1 MKKQIDFQLLATL
14 IGGILFNYLFWMEE
28 HGVNLLLFSIFIIGM
43 LMLDKEMAKSK
54 KMLLVSASHLL
65 AGLLVVFNQSELT
78 IIAWYISV
86 FVFIGVVHAQQLRS
100 IFTAFL
106 VAILQIVTAP
116 FNLFKKVIN
125 TRFGK
130 LSIKPLLKPIKYI
143 IMPLFVLL
151 VFSGLYSAASP
162 VFAKYLGQGVNAVLD
177 LLEKVFYFF
186 FSDVSFARLIHTIF
200 GILLTAAFI
209 ISFANKD
216 VEKAELTLQ
225 EKLTRKRKNNKKVSF
240 ISELSQLFLGNLLK
254 RKMALKTEY
263 IIGIISFAALN
274 LLLLALNIID
284 FTTLWIG
291 NVSSFDDTYLSTQ
304 LHEGA
309 NSLIFSIIMAMLVI
323 LYFFSGNLNFFSK
336 NKTLKILAYAW
347 IIQNTFLVFSVLIRD
362 YHYINLSGLT
372 YKRIGVLVFL
382 TLCLIGLFT
391 VYIKVAQQKTLFFL
405 VKVNGQIWYILLLIF
420 GMVNW
425 DVFIVNYNINNR
437 AKIALD
443 LDHLM
448 DMSDKT
454 LPIIDKNKALLSTY
468 VLKSNYA
475 HIVETEVVIDTVSP
489 ATVKINDSLA
499 ATKPKP
505 IDKAQEILEKEKKAL
520 AYFNDDI
527 DNRIERFKE
536 RWEGP
541 TWLSWNYRD
550 WQTYQYF
557 TNKK

>member
-28 HGVNLLLFSIFIIGM
+28 HGINLLLYSIFLLII
-43 LMLDKEMAKSK
+43 LLVDKEIPKSK
-54 KMLLVSASHLL
+54 NMLIVSACHLF

-78 IIAWYISV
+78 IIAWYISLAI
-86 FVFIGVVHAQQLRS
+86 FIGVVHAQQLRS
-100 IFTAFL
+100 IFAAFL
-106 VAILQIVTAP
+106 VAIIQMVTAP
-116 FNLFKKVIN
+116 FNLFKKIIN

-143 IMPLFVLL
+143 IIPFFVLL

-162 VFAKYLGQGVNAVLD
+162 VFAKYLGEGVTAILD

-186 FSDVSFARLIHTIF
+186 FSDVSFARLMHTIF
-200 GILLTAAFI
+200 GILLTAGII

-216 VEKAELTLQ
+216 VEKAEMTLQ
-225 EKLTRKRKNNKKVSF
+225 EKLLRKRKNNKKVSF

-263 IIGIISFAALN
+263 IIGIISFVALN
-274 LLLLALNIID
+274 LLLLALNSID

-309 NSLIFSIIMAMLVI
+309 NSLIFSIMMAMLVI

-362 YHYINLSGLT
+362 YHYISLSGLT

-405 VKVNGQIWYILLLIF
+405 VKVNGQIWYILLLVF
-420 GMVNW
+420 GIVNW

-437 AKIALD
+437 DKIALD

-448 DMSDKT
+448 EMSDKT
-454 LPIIDKNKALLSTY
+454 LPIIDKNRIMLSNY
-468 VLKSNYA
+468 VSKSNYA
-475 HIVETEVVIDTVSP
+475 NIVETEVVIDTVSTTAP
-489 ATVKINDSLA
+489 SANDSIA
-499 ATKPKP
+499 VVKPMP
-505 IDKAQEILEKEKKAL
+505 VDKAQETIENKKKAL
-520 AYFNDDI
+520 DYFNDDI
-527 DNRIERFKE
+527 DNRIERLKE
-536 RWEGP
+536 RWEAP

-557 TNKK
+557 INKK

>member
-1 MKKQIDFQLLATL
+1 MKKQIDLQLLATL
-14 IGGILFNYLFWMEE
+14 VGGILFNYLFWMEE
-28 HGVNLLLFSIFIIGM
+28 HGINLLFYSTFLFVM
-43 LMLDKEMAKSK
+43 LLADKEMPKSK
-54 KMLLVSASHLL
+54 NMLIVSASHLF

-78 IIAWYISV
+78 IITWYISLAL
-86 FVFIGVVHAQQLRS
+86 FIGVVHAQQIRS
-100 IFTAFL
+100 IFAAFL
-106 VAILQIVTAP
+106 VAIIQMATAP
-116 FNLFKKVIN
+116 FNLFKKIIN

-130 LSIKPLLKPIKYI
+130 ISIKPLLKPIKYI
-143 IMPLFVLL
+143 IIPIFVLL

-162 VFAKYLGQGVNAVLD
+162 VFAKYLGQGINAVLD

-186 FSDVSFARLIHTIF
+186 FSDVSFGRLMHTIF
-200 GILLTAAFI
+200 GIFITAGFI

-216 VEKAELTLQ
+216 LEKAELTLQ
-225 EKLTRKRKNNKKVSF
+225 EKLIRKRKNNKKVSF

-263 IIGIISFAALN
+263 IIGIISFVALN

-291 NVSSFDDTYLSTQ
+291 NISSFDDTYLSTQ

-309 NSLIFSIIMAMLVI
+309 NSLIFSIAMAMLVI

-391 VYIKVAQQKTLFFL
+391 VYIKVAQQKTLFYL
-405 VKVNGQIWYILLLIF
+405 LKVNGQIWYILLLAF
-420 GMVNW
+420 GIVNW
-425 DVFIVNYNINNR
+425 DVFIANYNINNR
-437 AKIALD
+437 DRIALD

-448 DMSDKT
+448 EMSDKT
-454 LPIIDKNKALLSTY
+454 LPLIDKNRALLRNY
-468 VLKSNYA
+468 VAKSNYT
-475 HIVETEVVIDTVSP
+475 HITETELVADTVVTTSSTAKDTMAIKPTP
-489 ATVKINDSLA
+489 ADI
-499 ATKPKP
+499 
-505 IDKAQEILEKEKKAL
+505 AQEALTIKKKNM
-520 AYFNDDI
+520 AYFDSDL

-550 WQTYQYF
+550 WQTQRYLA
-557 TNKK
+557 NKN